1 MDVALKEWAAI
12 VEALDRGVQ
21 TALLRK
27 GGIVEA
33 ARDGFHVRHR
43 RFLLYPTQEHQHT
56 RLLREPYSEWGAPG
70 VAGELRFRLFADVV
84 DVYRAPEDRSVL
96 LGLQDDEFIWN
107 ADFVHQRY
115 DYRPDL
121 PLWIL
126 VLRAH
131 RIPVVAV
138 PERGAY
144 AGCKSWVNL
153 TDDVAVEG
161 ASAVLADEAFALRRA
176 RYRQSLNRWV

>member
-1 MDVALKEWAAI
+1 VDAALKEWAAI
-12 VEALDRGVQ
+12 VEALENGVQ

-33 ARDGFHVRHR
+33 ARDGFHVRHQ
-43 RFLLYPTQEHQHT
+43 RFLLYPTHEHQHA
-56 RLLREPYSEWGAPG
+56 RLLREPYNDWGGPG
-70 VAGELRFRLFADVV
+70 VAGELRLRVLAEVAG
-84 DVYRAPEDRSVL
+84 VYRAPEDRSVL
-96 LGLQDDEFIWN
+96 LAMEDEFIWN

-126 VLRAH
+126 LLRVY
-131 RIPVVAV
+131 RIPEVVV
-138 PERGAY
+138 PERGSY

-153 TDDVAVEG
+153 TEDVAVGG
-161 ASAVLADEAFALRRA
+161 AAVVLPDADFAVRQA
-176 RYRQSLNRWV
+176 RYQSL